1 MIALTIILVAL
12 LLLVGI
18 WFLPTNNETS
28 PKEPEKSNSRKDI
41 PNILGAS
48 HFKLRHKKTTDD
60 TVQKPDCKPEKDNT
74 FVSSEEFEED
84 NESLDIDFPL
94 YEEEDIN
101 EADLIEEEEELESLF
116 GKDAELATGVDFE
129 NLFSTKEVIESTNS
143 SLEEEQQAGKVLFEN
158 QHALLFEELVSKQ
171 KSTGIR
177 IASLVDIHLSKLSED
192 FSQQQDFLDQTSD
205 DYNRF
210 NINDFINN

>member
-1 MIALTIILVAL
+1 MIAIIIVLVAL

-18 WFLPTNNETS
+18 WFLPTDNETS

-60 TVQKPDCKPEKDNT
+60 TLQKPDCKAEKDNT

-84 NESLDIDFPL
+84 NEPLDIDFPL
-94 YEEEDIN
+94 YKEEDIN

-116 GKDAELATGVDFE
+116 GEGAELATGVDFE
-129 NLFSTKEVIESTNS
+129 NLFTTKKVIETTSS

-158 QHALLFEELVSKQ
+158 QHTILFEELISKQ
-171 KSTGIR
+171 KSTSIR
-177 IASLVDIHLSKLSED
+177 IASLVDIHLSKLNEENPNH
-192 FSQQQDFLDQTSD
+192 DFLDQASD
-205 DYNRF
+205 NYNRF
-210 NINDFINN
+210 NINDFINY

>member
-18 WFLPTNNETS
+18 WFIPTKKETS
-28 PKEPEKSNSRKDI
+28 KKELETLNSRKDI

-60 TVQKPDCKPEKDNT
+60 TSQKPDCKPEKDNT

-84 NESLDIDFPL
+84 NEPLDIDFPL
-94 YEEEDIN
+94 YKEEDIN
-101 EADLIEEEEELESLF
+101 EANLIEEEEELESLF

-129 NLFSTKEVIESTNS
+129 NLFTTKKVIETTSS

-158 QHALLFEELVSKQ
+158 QHTILFEELISKQ
-171 KSTGIR
+171 KSTSIR
-177 IASLVDIHLSKLSED
+177 IASLVDIHLSKLNEENPNH
-192 FSQQQDFLDQTSD
+192 DFLDQASD
-205 DYNRF
+205 NYNRF